1 MDETESEPGEPVDGR
16 RARRM
21 RGRAAVVEATID
33 LVLEGFSPPSVEQV
47 ADRAGV
53 STASVF
59 RYFDTLDELRDETT
73 HRYFQRFAHLL
84 DIPDIGAGTLEARIK
99 RFVDIRHELY
109 TATAPMA
116 RLVRNRAPKVA
127 ALHDTLRR
135 HRATMADD
143 IRRHFATELDHLGG
157 ALRGE
162 IVGTIATLTSFEAW
176 SELTEDHRRTPAQIR
191 RGWTRALSLILA
203 G

>member
-1 MDETESEPGEPVDGR
+1 MNHTPPEPAEPVDGR
-16 RARRM
+16 RARRE

-33 LVLEGFSPPSVEQV
+33 LVLEGFSPPTVEQV

-73 HRYFQRFAHLL
+73 RRYYQRFAHLL
-84 DIPDIGAGTLEARIK
+84 QISDLGVGTLDVRIR
-99 RFVDIRHELY
+99 RFVDSRHEQY
-109 TATAPMA
+109 AVTAPMA
-116 RLVRNRAPKVA
+116 RMVRNRASKVS
-127 ALHDTLRR
+127 ALQEILHR
-135 HRATMADD
+135 HRAAMAAD
-143 IRRHFATELDHLGG
+143 IGTHFAAELDELG
-157 ALRGE
+157 AAARGDL
-162 IVGTIATLTSFEAW
+162 VGTIATLTSFEAW

-191 RGWTRALSLILA
+191 RGWIGALTRLLT

>member
-1 MDETESEPGEPVDGR
+1 MNETGSEPAEPMDGR
-16 RARRM
+16 RARRA

-33 LVLEGFSPPSVEQV
+33 LVLEGFSPPTVEQV

-73 HRYFQRFAHLL
+73 RRYFQRFAHLL
-84 DIPDIGAGTLEARIK
+84 VIPEIGEGPLDARIT

-109 TATAPMA
+109 TVTAPMA

-127 ALHDTLRR
+127 ALHDILHR
-135 HRATMADD
+135 HRAVMAND
-143 IRRHFATELDHLGG
+143 IRRHFAAELDGLG
-157 ALRGE
+157 AVFRGE
-162 IVGTIATLTSFEAW
+162 MVGTIATLTSFEAW

-191 RGWTRALSLILA
+191 RGWTRALSRLLS

>member
-1 MDETESEPGEPVDGR
+1 M
-16 RARRM
+16 
-21 RGRAAVVEATID
+21 
-33 LVLEGFSPPSVEQV
+33 LEGFSPPTVEQV

-73 HRYFQRFAHLL
+73 RRYFQRFAHLL
-84 DIPDIGAGTLEARIK
+84 EIPEIGQGTLDARIT

-109 TATAPMA
+109 VATAPMA
-116 RLVRNRAPKVA
+116 RMVRNRAPRVA
-127 ALHDTLRR
+127 ALHDILHR
-135 HRATMADD
+135 HRAGMARDV
-143 IRRHFATELDHLGG
+143 RRHFATELDGLG
-157 ALRGE
+157 AVTAGE
-162 IVGTIATLTSFEAW
+162 MVGTIATLTSFEAW

-191 RGWTRALSLILA
+191 RGWARALSRVLT